1 MKKVLIAGLLSLLS
15 GISTAATII
24 TLDGNTLSTTMPT
37 VEFDTSQNLLEIQSN
52 ESLNCSGGVATTPS
66 LSILSVQVDNN
77 PALELQS
84 EIVIERIDGDTLVQ
98 IVTLNNDVVCSF
110 VDEILS
116 DGFEAPVIAGQPNLP
131 RPRQGISTRG

>member
-52 ESLNCSGGVATTPS
+52 ESLNCSGGVATTPN

-77 PALELQS
+77 PVLELQS
-84 EIVIERIDGDTLVQ
+84 EIVIERVDGDTLVQ